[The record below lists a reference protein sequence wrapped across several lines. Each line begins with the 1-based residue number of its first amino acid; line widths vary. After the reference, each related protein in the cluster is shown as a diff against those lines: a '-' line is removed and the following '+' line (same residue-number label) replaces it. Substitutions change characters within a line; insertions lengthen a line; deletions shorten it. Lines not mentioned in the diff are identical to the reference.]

1 MVEGTKKGDF
11 GQKERLREIR
21 TKTLLEIS
29 HTLGISDT
37 STHSQIRKIIDE
49 RVNEHLHCF
58 PQSSARHQDE
68 VTLMSLNMRGMR
80 GKLTSLDGI
89 DLFSYCRERNV
100 QLLNIQDH
108 NMCESQAHF
117 IQYAAKAGIPDM
129 EHSAITMQ
137 HGHIGSRGTNRVG
150 GTAQICGGTLGRY
163 RTKEIT
169 DLRGWGRYTGRLIQG
184 RRRPQTEGKRSH
196 KSVPV
201 YQKRTNLAFISVYA
215 AVDSSQCETSM
226 WREQQRKFHN
236 YHSPKD
242 KLGAAGQEIWKHQV
256 APWLIH
262 MHNCVTI
269 CQSQCKN

>member
-21 TKTLLEIS
+21 TKTLLELS

-37 STHSQIRKIIDE
+37 STHSQIRRIIDE
-49 RVNEHLHCF
+49 RVDEHLHCF
-58 PQSSARHQDE
+58 PQSSARNQDE

-108 NMCESQAHF
+108 NMCESQAHL

-184 RRRPQTEGKRSH
+184 RRRPQTEGKRTH
-196 KSVPV
+196 KKTPITLFPPTKKD
-201 YQKRTNLAFISVYA
+201 QI
-215 AVDSSQCETSM
+215 
-226 WREQQRKFHN
+226 WRLSLSTQRLTPRNAIHLCGENSNEKFHN
-236 YHSPKD
+236 YHCPKD
-242 KLGAAGQEIWKHQV
+242 KPDVAGREISRRQD
-256 APWLIH
+256 AP
-262 MHNCVTI
+262 
-269 CQSQCKN
+269 